1 MKRERNA
8 WLIVASVILMFLT
21 ACQTYSEE
29 DKKGFDAKISHY
41 LSKKGI
47 TNYTQT
53 ESGLYYVIKDTGAGE
68 WLRYTDSVSFT
79 YKAWL
84 LNGKMVDNQK
94 DTLTFPM
101 RKLIGAWKEVMLEL
115 KPGAH
120 VFFVAPPQLCYG
132 EHKLTDIPQHSV
144 LVFDM
149 HIHGVK

>member
-1 MKRERNA
+1 MNSTNS
-8 WLIVASVILMFLT
+8 IVNGLLFLLLMGLN
-21 ACQTYSEE
+21 ACQTYSEQ
-29 DKKGFDAKISHY
+29 DKKGFETKIQQY
-41 LSKKGI
+41 LRQKRIS
-47 TNYTQT
+47 NYTKT
-53 ESGLYYVIKDTGAGE
+53 ESGLYYVIKDTGSGE
-68 WLRYTDSVSFT
+68 WIRYTDSVSFT

-94 DTLTFPM
+94 DTLSFPL

-120 VFFVAPPQLCYG
+120 VYFVAPPQLCYG